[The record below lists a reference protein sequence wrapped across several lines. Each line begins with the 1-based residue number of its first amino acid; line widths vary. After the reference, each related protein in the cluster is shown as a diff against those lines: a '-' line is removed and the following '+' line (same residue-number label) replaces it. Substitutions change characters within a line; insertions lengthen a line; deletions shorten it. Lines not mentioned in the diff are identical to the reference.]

1 MSDNVHNKNE
11 AGNYIWNAIG
21 GMLNAGQSVLVLIIV
36 TRVCGLEAAGLY
48 SIAFA
53 TGNLFMY
60 LGNYG
65 VRNYQVSDVD
75 EKFPFR
81 SYVLHRLLTVGL
93 MLLAAAVYCAY
104 SLLRGAYSPAKTMT
118 VAAMCLLKSIDCLEE
133 VLEGRLHQ
141 KGRLDLAGKMMTV
154 RLIVSIGGMLAALM
168 ATRNLL
174 TATNAAIILAAAAV
188 ILMAAYC
195 RKTLLPLQPEPDASV
210 TNASMAPEAAAK
222 NKSAAISPAAPAA
235 HAPELAA
242 GIGNATSNAAVSPA
256 RRGGFRDA
264 AVLMRVCFPV
274 CAANFLSFYLIN
286 APKYAIDAAMNE
298 TAQAQ
303 YNFIAMPVFVIQLL
317 GMFVYQPVLVRM
329 TLSWNSADKKG
340 FLRDFLRI
348 TAGLLM
354 IAALCLGGAYV
365 LGIPVLSALY
375 ATDLSALKPELLLIL
390 IGGVFLA
397 MNGFYSA
404 VLTLMREQNRIPVM
418 YLAGTVLSLILT
430 PRFVGIRGIMG
441 AVISFVL
448 IMAIVCALLSA
459 QFAAAYRKH
468 PAAAR
473 ASR

>member
-81 SYVLHRLLTVGL
+81 SYILHRLLTVAL
-93 MLLAAAVYCAY
+93 MLLVAAVYCTY
-104 SLLRGAYSPAKTMT
+104 SLLRGGYSSAKTMT
-118 VAAMCLLKSIDCLEE
+118 VAAMCLLKAIDCLEE

-141 KGRLDLAGKMMTV
+141 RGRLDLAGKMMTV
-154 RLIVSIGGMLAALM
+154 RLLISIGGMLAVLV

-188 ILMAAYC
+188 ILMAAAC
-195 RKTLLPLQPEPDASV
+195 RRTLLPLQP
-210 TNASMAPEAAAK
+210 APELVADVGNAGAAPGAAAK
-222 NKSAAISPAAPAA
+222 NRGAATSPAAA
-235 HAPELAA
+235 
-242 GIGNATSNAAVSPA
+242 SAAVSAA
-256 RRGGFRDA
+256 RRGALRDA

-329 TLSWNSADKKG
+329 TLSWNRADKKG

-348 TAGLLM
+348 TAGLLI

-390 IGGVFLA
+390 AGGVFLA

-404 VLTLMREQNRIPVM
+404 VLTLMREQNRIPFM
-418 YLAGTVLSLILT
+418 YLAGAVLSLILT
-430 PRFVGIRGIMG
+430 PHFVEISGIMG

-459 QFAAAYRKH
+459 QFALAYKKH

-473 ASR
+473 TAH

>member
-21 GMLNAGQSVLVLIIV
+21 GMLNAGQSVFVLIIV

-81 SYVLHRLLTVGL
+81 SYVLHRLLTVAL
-93 MLLAAAVYCAY
+93 MLLVAAVYCTY

-118 VAAMCLLKSIDCLEE
+118 VAAMCLLKAIDCLEE

-141 KGRLDLAGKMMTV
+141 RGRLDLAGKMMTV
-154 RLIVSIGGMLAALM
+154 RLLISIGGMLAVLV

-188 ILMAAYC
+188 ILMAAAC
-195 RKTLLPLQPEPDASV
+195 RRTLLPLQP
-210 TNASMAPEAAAK
+210 APELVADVGNAGAAPGAAAK
-222 NKSAAISPAAPAA
+222 NRGAATSPAAA
-235 HAPELAA
+235 
-242 GIGNATSNAAVSPA
+242 SAAVSAA
-256 RRGGFRDA
+256 RRGALRDA

-286 APKYAIDAAMNE
+286 APKYAIDAAMSE

-329 TLSWNSADKKG
+329 TLSWNRADKKG

-348 TAGLLM
+348 TAGLLI

-390 IGGVFLA
+390 AGGVFLA
-397 MNGFYSA
+397 MNSFYSA
-404 VLTLMREQNRIPVM
+404 VLTLMREQNRIPFM
-418 YLAGTVLSLILT
+418 YLAGAVLSLILT
-430 PRFVGIRGIMG
+430 PHFVEISGIMG

-459 QFAAAYRKH
+459 QFALAYKKH

-473 ASR
+473 TAH

>member
-81 SYVLHRLLTVGL
+81 SYVLHRLLTVAL
-93 MLLAAAVYCAY
+93 MLLVAAVYCTY

-118 VAAMCLLKSIDCLEE
+118 VAAMCLLKAIDCLEE

-141 KGRLDLAGKMMTV
+141 RGRLDLAGKMMTV
-154 RLIVSIGGMLAALM
+154 RLLVSIGGMLAVLV
-168 ATRNLL
+168 ATGNLL

-188 ILMAAYC
+188 ILMAAAC
-195 RKTLLPLQPEPDASV
+195 RRTLLPLQP
-210 TNASMAPEAAAK
+210 APGAAAK
-222 NKSAAISPAAPAA
+222 NKSAATSPAAPAA
-235 HAPELAA
+235 HVPELAA
-242 GIGNATSNAAVSPA
+242 GIGNAAGAPAAATSAAVSA
-256 RRGGFRDA
+256 ACRGALRDA

-286 APKYAIDAAMNE
+286 APKYAIDAAMSE

-329 TLSWNSADKKG
+329 TLSWNSADQKG

-348 TAGLLM
+348 TAGLLI

-390 IGGVFLA
+390 AGGVFLA

-404 VLTLMREQNRIPVM
+404 VLTLMREQNRIPFM
-418 YLAGTVLSLILT
+418 YLAGAVLSLILT
-430 PRFVGIRGIMG
+430 PRFVGISGIMG

-459 QFAAAYRKH
+459 QFAVAYKKH

-473 ASR
+473 TAH

>member
-81 SYVLHRLLTVGL
+81 SYILHRLLTVAL
-93 MLLAAAVYCAY
+93 MLLVAAVYCAY

-118 VAAMCLLKSIDCLEE
+118 VAAMCLLKAIDCLEE

-141 KGRLDLAGKMMTV
+141 RGRLDLAGKMMTV
-154 RLIVSIGGMLAALM
+154 RLLISIGGMLAVLV

-188 ILMAAYC
+188 ILMAAAC
-195 RKTLLPLQPEPDASV
+195 RRTLLPLQP
-210 TNASMAPEAAAK
+210 APELVADVGNAGAAPGAAAK
-222 NKSAAISPAAPAA
+222 NSGAATSPAAA
-235 HAPELAA
+235 
-242 GIGNATSNAAVSPA
+242 SAAVSAA
-256 RRGGFRDA
+256 RRGALRDA

-329 TLSWNSADKKG
+329 TLSWNRADKKG

-348 TAGLLM
+348 TAGLLI

-390 IGGVFLA
+390 AGGVFLA

-404 VLTLMREQNRIPVM
+404 VLTLMREQNRIPFM
-418 YLAGTVLSLILT
+418 YLAGAVLSLILT
-430 PRFVGIRGIMG
+430 PHFVEISGIMG

-459 QFAAAYRKH
+459 QFALAYKKH

-473 ASR
+473 TAH

>member
-81 SYVLHRLLTVGL
+81 SYVLHRLLTVAL

-118 VAAMCLLKSIDCLEE
+118 VAAMCLLKAIDCLEE

-141 KGRLDLAGKMMTV
+141 RGRLDLAGKMMTV
-154 RLIVSIGGMLAALM
+154 RLLISIGGMLAVLV
-168 ATRNLL
+168 ATGNLL

-188 ILMAAYC
+188 ILMAAAC
-195 RKTLLPLQPEPDASV
+195 RKTLLPLQP
-210 TNASMAPEAAAK
+210 APGAAAK
-222 NKSAAISPAAPAA
+222 NRGAATSPAAA
-235 HAPELAA
+235 
-242 GIGNATSNAAVSPA
+242 SAAVSAA
-256 RRGGFRDA
+256 RRGALLDA

-286 APKYAIDAAMNE
+286 APKYAIDAAMSE

-329 TLSWNSADKKG
+329 TLSWNRADKKG
-340 FLRDFLRI
+340 FLLDFLRI
-348 TAGLLM
+348 TAGLLI

-390 IGGVFLA
+390 AGGVFLA

-404 VLTLMREQNRIPVM
+404 VLTLMREQNRIPFM
-418 YLAGTVLSLILT
+418 YLAGAVLSLILT
-430 PRFVGIRGIMG
+430 PRFVGISGIMG

-459 QFAAAYRKH
+459 QFALAYKKH

-473 ASR
+473 TAH

>member
-81 SYVLHRLLTVGL
+81 SYVLHRLLTVAL
-93 MLLAAAVYCAY
+93 MLLVAAVYCTY

-118 VAAMCLLKSIDCLEE
+118 VAAMCLLKAIDCLEE

-141 KGRLDLAGKMMTV
+141 RGRLDLAGKMMTV
-154 RLIVSIGGMLAALM
+154 RLLISIGGMLAVLV
-168 ATRNLL
+168 ATGNLL

-188 ILMAAYC
+188 ILMAAAC
-195 RKTLLPLQPEPDASV
+195 RRTLLPLQP
-210 TNASMAPEAAAK
+210 APELVADVGNAGAAPGAAAK
-222 NKSAAISPAAPAA
+222 NRGAATSPAAA
-235 HAPELAA
+235 
-242 GIGNATSNAAVSPA
+242 SAAVSAA
-256 RRGGFRDA
+256 RRGALRDA

-329 TLSWNSADKKG
+329 TLSWNRADKKG

-348 TAGLLM
+348 TAGLLI

-375 ATDLSALKPELLLIL
+375 VTDLSALKPELLLIL
-390 IGGVFLA
+390 AGGVFLA

-404 VLTLMREQNRIPVM
+404 VLTLMREQNRIPFM
-418 YLAGTVLSLILT
+418 YLAGAVLSLILT
-430 PRFVGIRGIMG
+430 PRFVGISGIMG

-459 QFAAAYRKH
+459 QFAVAYKKH

-473 ASR
+473 TAH

>member
-81 SYVLHRLLTVGL
+81 SYILHRLLTVAL
-93 MLLAAAVYCAY
+93 MLLAAAVYCTY

-118 VAAMCLLKSIDCLEE
+118 VAAMCLLKAIDCLEE

-141 KGRLDLAGKMMTV
+141 RGRLDLAGKMMTV
-154 RLIVSIGGMLAALM
+154 RLLISIGGMLAVLV
-168 ATRNLL
+168 ATGNLL

-188 ILMAAYC
+188 ILMAAAC
-195 RKTLLPLQPEPDASV
+195 RRTLLPLQP
-210 TNASMAPEAAAK
+210 APELVADVGNAGAAPGAAAK
-222 NKSAAISPAAPAA
+222 NRGAATSPAAA
-235 HAPELAA
+235 
-242 GIGNATSNAAVSPA
+242 SAAVSAA
-256 RRGGFRDA
+256 RRGALRDA

-329 TLSWNSADKKG
+329 TLSWNRADKKG

-348 TAGLLM
+348 TAGLLI

-390 IGGVFLA
+390 AGGVFLA

-404 VLTLMREQNRIPVM
+404 VLTLMREQNRIPFM
-418 YLAGTVLSLILT
+418 YLAGAVLSLILT
-430 PRFVGIRGIMG
+430 PRFVGISGIMG

-459 QFAAAYRKH
+459 QFAVAYKKH

-473 ASR
+473 TAH

>member
-81 SYVLHRLLTVGL
+81 SYILHRLLTVAL
-93 MLLAAAVYCAY
+93 MLLASAVYCAY
-104 SLLRGAYSPAKTMT
+104 SLLRGGYSPAKTMT
-118 VAAMCLLKSIDCLEE
+118 VAAMCLLKAIDCLEE

-141 KGRLDLAGKMMTV
+141 RGRLDLAGKMMTV
-154 RLIVSIGGMLAALM
+154 RLLISIGGMLAVLV
-168 ATRNLL
+168 ATGNLL

-188 ILMAAYC
+188 ILMAAAC
-195 RKTLLPLQPEPDASV
+195 RRTLLPLQPVPG
-210 TNASMAPEAAAK
+210 AAAK
-222 NKSAAISPAAPAA
+222 NRGAATSPAA
-235 HAPELAA
+235 
-242 GIGNATSNAAVSPA
+242 ATSAAVSAA
-256 RRGGFRDA
+256 RRGALRDA

-329 TLSWNSADKKG
+329 TLSWNSADQKG

-348 TAGLLM
+348 TAGLLI

-390 IGGVFLA
+390 AGGVFLA

-404 VLTLMREQNRIPVM
+404 VLTLMREQNRIPFM
-418 YLAGTVLSLILT
+418 YLAGAVLSLILT
-430 PRFVGIRGIMG
+430 PHFVGISGIMG

-459 QFAAAYRKH
+459 QFAVAYKKH

-473 ASR
+473 TAH

>member
-81 SYVLHRLLTVGL
+81 SYILHRLLTVAL
-93 MLLAAAVYCAY
+93 MLLAAAVYCTY

-118 VAAMCLLKSIDCLEE
+118 VAAMCLLKAIDCLEE

-141 KGRLDLAGKMMTV
+141 RGRLDLAGKMMTV
-154 RLIVSIGGMLAALM
+154 RLLISIGGMLAVLV

-188 ILMAAYC
+188 ILMAAAC
-195 RKTLLPLQPEPDASV
+195 RRTLLPLQP
-210 TNASMAPEAAAK
+210 APELVADVGNAGAAPGAAAK
-222 NKSAAISPAAPAA
+222 NRGAATSPAAA
-235 HAPELAA
+235 
-242 GIGNATSNAAVSPA
+242 SAAVSAA
-256 RRGGFRDA
+256 RRGALRDA

-286 APKYAIDAAMNE
+286 APKYAIDAAMSE

-329 TLSWNSADKKG
+329 TLSWNSADQKG

-348 TAGLLM
+348 TAGLLI

-390 IGGVFLA
+390 TGGVFLA

-404 VLTLMREQNRIPVM
+404 VLTLMREQNRIPFM
-418 YLAGTVLSLILT
+418 YLAGAVLSLILT
-430 PRFVGIRGIMG
+430 PHFVEISGIMG

-459 QFAAAYRKH
+459 QFAVAYKKH

-473 ASR
+473 TAH

>member
-1 MSDNVHNKNE
+1 MNNNVHNKNE

-21 GMLNAGQSVLVLIIV
+21 GMLNAGQSVFVLIIV

-65 VRNYQVSDVD
+65 VRNYQVSDVE

-81 SYVLHRLLTVGL
+81 SYVLHRLLTVAL
-93 MLLAAAVYCAY
+93 MLLVAAVYCTY

-118 VAAMCLLKSIDCLEE
+118 VAAMCLLKAIDCLEE

-141 KGRLDLAGKMMTV
+141 RGRLDLAGKMMTV
-154 RLIVSIGGMLAALM
+154 RLLISIGGMLAVLV

-188 ILMAAYC
+188 ILMAAAC
-195 RKTLLPLQPEPDASV
+195 RRTLLPLQP
-210 TNASMAPEAAAK
+210 APELVADVGNAGAAPGAAAK
-222 NKSAAISPAAPAA
+222 NRGAATSPAAA
-235 HAPELAA
+235 
-242 GIGNATSNAAVSPA
+242 SAAVSAA
-256 RRGGFRDA
+256 RRGALRDA

-329 TLSWNSADKKG
+329 TLSWNRADKKG

-348 TAGLLM
+348 TAGLLI

-390 IGGVFLA
+390 AGGVFLA

-404 VLTLMREQNRIPVM
+404 VLTLMREQNRIPFM
-418 YLAGTVLSLILT
+418 YLAGAVLSLILT
-430 PRFVGIRGIMG
+430 PRFVGISGIMG

-459 QFAAAYRKH
+459 QFAVAYKKH

-473 ASR
+473 TAH

>member
-81 SYVLHRLLTVGL
+81 SYVLHRLLTVAL
-93 MLLAAAVYCAY
+93 MLLVAAVYCTY

-118 VAAMCLLKSIDCLEE
+118 VAAMCLLKAIDCLEE

-141 KGRLDLAGKMMTV
+141 RGRLDLAGKMMTV
-154 RLIVSIGGMLAALM
+154 RLLVSIGGMLAVLV
-168 ATRNLL
+168 ATGNLL

-188 ILMAAYC
+188 ILMAAAC
-195 RKTLLPLQPEPDASV
+195 RRTLLPLQP
-210 TNASMAPEAAAK
+210 APGAAAK
-222 NKSAAISPAAPAA
+222 NKSAATSPAAPAA
-235 HAPELAA
+235 HVPELAA
-242 GIGNATSNAAVSPA
+242 GIGNAAGAPAAATSAAVSA
-256 RRGGFRDA
+256 ACRGALRDA

-286 APKYAIDAAMNE
+286 APKYAIDAAMSE

-329 TLSWNSADKKG
+329 TLSWNRADKKG

-348 TAGLLM
+348 TAGLLI

-390 IGGVFLA
+390 AGGVFLA

-404 VLTLMREQNRIPVM
+404 VLTLMREQNRIPFM
-418 YLAGTVLSLILT
+418 YLAGAVLSLILT
-430 PRFVGIRGIMG
+430 PHFVEISGIMG

-459 QFAAAYRKH
+459 QFALAYKKH

-473 ASR
+473 TAH

>member
-21 GMLNAGQSVLVLIIV
+21 GMLNAGQSVFVLIIV

-81 SYVLHRLLTVGL
+81 SYILHRLLTVAL
-93 MLLAAAVYCAY
+93 MLLVAAVYCAY
-104 SLLRGAYSPAKTMT
+104 SLLRGGYSSAKTMT
-118 VAAMCLLKSIDCLEE
+118 VAAMCLLKAIDCLEE

-141 KGRLDLAGKMMTV
+141 RGRLDLAGKMMTV
-154 RLIVSIGGMLAALM
+154 RLLVSIGGMLAVLV
-168 ATRNLL
+168 ATGNLL

-188 ILMAAYC
+188 ILMAAAC
-195 RKTLLPLQPEPDASV
+195 RRTLLPLQP
-210 TNASMAPEAAAK
+210 APGAAAK
-222 NKSAAISPAAPAA
+222 NKSAATSPAAPAA
-235 HAPELAA
+235 HVPELAA
-242 GIGNATSNAAVSPA
+242 GIGNAAGAPAAASAAVSAA
-256 RRGGFRDA
+256 RRGALRDA

-286 APKYAIDAAMNE
+286 APKYAIDAAMSE

-329 TLSWNSADKKG
+329 TLSWNRADKKG

-348 TAGLLM
+348 TAGLLI

-390 IGGVFLA
+390 TGGVFLA

-418 YLAGTVLSLILT
+418 YLAGAVLSLILT
-430 PRFVGIRGIMG
+430 PRFVGISGIMG

-459 QFAAAYRKH
+459 QFAVAYKKH

-473 ASR
+473 TAH

>member
-81 SYVLHRLLTVGL
+81 SYILHRLLTVAL
-93 MLLAAAVYCAY
+93 MLLASAVYCAY
-104 SLLRGAYSPAKTMT
+104 SLLRGGYSPAKTMT
-118 VAAMCLLKSIDCLEE
+118 VAAMCLLKAIDCLEE

-141 KGRLDLAGKMMTV
+141 RGRLDLAGKMMTV
-154 RLIVSIGGMLAALM
+154 RLLISIGGMLAVLV
-168 ATRNLL
+168 ATGNLL
-174 TATNAAIILAAAAV
+174 TATNTAIILAAAAV
-188 ILMAAYC
+188 ILMAAAC
-195 RKTLLPLQPEPDASV
+195 RRTLLPLQP
-210 TNASMAPEAAAK
+210 APELVADVGNAGAAPGAAAK
-222 NKSAAISPAAPAA
+222 NRGAATSPAAA
-235 HAPELAA
+235 
-242 GIGNATSNAAVSPA
+242 SAAVSAA
-256 RRGGFRDA
+256 RRGALRDA

-329 TLSWNSADKKG
+329 TLSWNRADKKG

-348 TAGLLM
+348 TAGLLI

-390 IGGVFLA
+390 AGGVFLA

-404 VLTLMREQNRIPVM
+404 VLTLMREQNRIPFM
-418 YLAGTVLSLILT
+418 YLAGAVLSLILT
-430 PRFVGIRGIMG
+430 PRFVEISGIMG

-459 QFAAAYRKH
+459 QFALAYKKH

-473 ASR
+473 TAH

>member
-81 SYVLHRLLTVGL
+81 SYILHRLLTVAL
-93 MLLAAAVYCAY
+93 MLLAAAVYCTY

-118 VAAMCLLKSIDCLEE
+118 VAAMCLLKAIDCLEE

-141 KGRLDLAGKMMTV
+141 RGRLDLAGKMMTV
-154 RLIVSIGGMLAALM
+154 RLLISIGGMLAVLV

-188 ILMAAYC
+188 ILMAAAC
-195 RKTLLPLQPEPDASV
+195 RRTLLPLQP
-210 TNASMAPEAAAK
+210 APELVADVGNAGAAPGAAAK
-222 NKSAAISPAAPAA
+222 NRGAATSPAAA
-235 HAPELAA
+235 
-242 GIGNATSNAAVSPA
+242 SAAVSAA
-256 RRGGFRDA
+256 RRGALRDA

-286 APKYAIDAAMNE
+286 APKYAIDAAMSE

-329 TLSWNSADKKG
+329 TLSWNRADKKG

-348 TAGLLM
+348 TAGLLI

-390 IGGVFLA
+390 AGGVFLA

-404 VLTLMREQNRIPVM
+404 VLTLMREQNRIPFM
-418 YLAGTVLSLILT
+418 YLAGAVLSLILT
-430 PRFVGIRGIMG
+430 PHFVGISGIMG

-459 QFAAAYRKH
+459 QFAVAYKKH

-473 ASR
+473 TAH

>member
-21 GMLNAGQSVLVLIIV
+21 GMLNAGQSVFVLIIV

-81 SYVLHRLLTVGL
+81 SYILHRLLTVAL
-93 MLLAAAVYCAY
+93 MLLVAAVYCAY
-104 SLLRGAYSPAKTMT
+104 SLLRGGYSSAKTMT
-118 VAAMCLLKSIDCLEE
+118 VAAMCLLKAIDCLEE

-141 KGRLDLAGKMMTV
+141 RGRLDLAGKMMTV
-154 RLIVSIGGMLAALM
+154 RLLISIGGMLAVLV

-188 ILMAAYC
+188 ILMAAAC
-195 RKTLLPLQPEPDASV
+195 RRTLLPLQP
-210 TNASMAPEAAAK
+210 APELVADVGNAGAAPGAAAK
-222 NKSAAISPAAPAA
+222 NRGAATSPAAA
-235 HAPELAA
+235 
-242 GIGNATSNAAVSPA
+242 SAAVSAA
-256 RRGGFRDA
+256 RRGALRDA

-329 TLSWNSADKKG
+329 TLSWNRADKKG

-348 TAGLLM
+348 TAGLLI

-390 IGGVFLA
+390 TGGVFLA

-418 YLAGTVLSLILT
+418 YLAGAVLSLILT
-430 PRFVGIRGIMG
+430 PRFVGISGIMG

-459 QFAAAYRKH
+459 QFAVAYKKH

-473 ASR
+473 TAH

>member
-81 SYVLHRLLTVGL
+81 SYILHRLLTVAL
-93 MLLAAAVYCAY
+93 MLLAAAVYCTY

-118 VAAMCLLKSIDCLEE
+118 VAAMCLLKAIDCLEE

-141 KGRLDLAGKMMTV
+141 RGRLDLAGKMMTV
-154 RLIVSIGGMLAALM
+154 RLLISIGGMLAVLV

-188 ILMAAYC
+188 ILMAAAC
-195 RKTLLPLQPEPDASV
+195 RRTLLPLQP
-210 TNASMAPEAAAK
+210 APELVADVGNAGAAPGAAAK
-222 NKSAAISPAAPAA
+222 NRGAATSPAAA
-235 HAPELAA
+235 
-242 GIGNATSNAAVSPA
+242 SAAVSAA
-256 RRGGFRDA
+256 RRGALRDA

-286 APKYAIDAAMNE
+286 APKYAIDAAMSE

-329 TLSWNSADKKG
+329 TLSWNSADQKG

-348 TAGLLM
+348 TAGLLI

-390 IGGVFLA
+390 TGGVFLA
-397 MNGFYSA
+397 INGFYSA

-418 YLAGTVLSLILT
+418 YLAGAVLSLILT
-430 PRFVGIRGIMG
+430 PRFVGISGIMG

-459 QFAAAYRKH
+459 QFAVAYKKH

-473 ASR
+473 TAH

>member
-81 SYVLHRLLTVGL
+81 SYVLHRLLTVAL
-93 MLLAAAVYCAY
+93 MLLAAAVYCTY

-118 VAAMCLLKSIDCLEE
+118 VAAMCLLKAIDCLEE

-141 KGRLDLAGKMMTV
+141 RGRLDLAGKMMTV
-154 RLIVSIGGMLAALM
+154 RLLISIGGMLAVLV

-188 ILMAAYC
+188 ILMAAAC
-195 RKTLLPLQPEPDASV
+195 RRTLLPLQP
-210 TNASMAPEAAAK
+210 APELVADVGNAGAAPGAAAK
-222 NKSAAISPAAPAA
+222 NRGAATSPAAA
-235 HAPELAA
+235 
-242 GIGNATSNAAVSPA
+242 SAAVSAA
-256 RRGGFRDA
+256 RRGALRDA

-329 TLSWNSADKKG
+329 TLSWNRADKKG

-348 TAGLLM
+348 TAGLLI

-390 IGGVFLA
+390 TGGVFLA

-418 YLAGTVLSLILT
+418 YLAGAVLSLILT
-430 PRFVGIRGIMG
+430 PRFVGISGIMG

-459 QFAAAYRKH
+459 QFALAYKKH

-473 ASR
+473 TAH

>member
-81 SYVLHRLLTVGL
+81 SYILHRLLTVAL
-93 MLLAAAVYCAY
+93 MLLAAAVYCTY

-118 VAAMCLLKSIDCLEE
+118 VAAMCLLKAIDCLEE

-141 KGRLDLAGKMMTV
+141 RGRLDLAGKMMTV
-154 RLIVSIGGMLAALM
+154 RLLISIGGMLAVLV
-168 ATRNLL
+168 ATGNLL

-188 ILMAAYC
+188 ILMAAAC
-195 RKTLLPLQPEPDASV
+195 RRTLLPLQP
-210 TNASMAPEAAAK
+210 APELVADVGNAGAAPGAAAK
-222 NKSAAISPAAPAA
+222 NRGAATSPAAA
-235 HAPELAA
+235 
-242 GIGNATSNAAVSPA
+242 SAAVSAA
-256 RRGGFRDA
+256 RRGALRDA

-286 APKYAIDAAMNE
+286 APKYAIDAAMSE

-329 TLSWNSADKKG
+329 TLSWNSADQKG

-348 TAGLLM
+348 TAGLLI

-390 IGGVFLA
+390 TGGVFLA

-418 YLAGTVLSLILT
+418 YLAGAVLSLILT
-430 PRFVGIRGIMG
+430 PHFVEISGIMG

-459 QFAAAYRKH
+459 QFAVAYKKH

-473 ASR
+473 TAH

>member
-81 SYVLHRLLTVGL
+81 SYVLHRLLTVAL
-93 MLLAAAVYCAY
+93 MLLAAAVYCTY

-118 VAAMCLLKSIDCLEE
+118 VAAMCLLKAIDCLEE

-141 KGRLDLAGKMMTV
+141 RGRLDLAGKMMTV
-154 RLIVSIGGMLAALM
+154 RLLISIGGMLAVLV
-168 ATRNLL
+168 ATGNLL

-188 ILMAAYC
+188 ILMAAAC
-195 RKTLLPLQPEPDASV
+195 RRTLLPLQP
-210 TNASMAPEAAAK
+210 APELVADVGNAGAAPGAAAK
-222 NKSAAISPAAPAA
+222 NRGAATSPAA
-235 HAPELAA
+235 
-242 GIGNATSNAAVSPA
+242 TSAAVSAA
-256 RRGGFRDA
+256 RRGALRDA

-286 APKYAIDAAMNE
+286 APKYAIDAAMSE

-329 TLSWNSADKKG
+329 TLSWNRADKKG

-348 TAGLLM
+348 TAGLLI

-390 IGGVFLA
+390 AGGVFLA

-418 YLAGTVLSLILT
+418 YLAGAVLSLILT
-430 PRFVGIRGIMG
+430 PRFVGISGIMG

-459 QFAAAYRKH
+459 QFAVAYKKH

-473 ASR
+473 TAH

>member
-21 GMLNAGQSVLVLIIV
+21 GMLNAGQSVFVLIIV

-81 SYVLHRLLTVGL
+81 SYILHRLLTVAL
-93 MLLAAAVYCAY
+93 MLLASAVYCTY

-118 VAAMCLLKSIDCLEE
+118 VAAMCLLKAIDCLEE

-141 KGRLDLAGKMMTV
+141 RGRLDLAGKMMTV
-154 RLIVSIGGMLAALM
+154 RLLISIGGMLAVLV
-168 ATRNLL
+168 ATGNLL
-174 TATNAAIILAAAAV
+174 TATNTAIILAAAAV
-188 ILMAAYC
+188 ILMAAAC
-195 RKTLLPLQPEPDASV
+195 RKTLLPLQPALGV
-210 TNASMAPEAAAK
+210 AAK
-222 NKSAAISPAAPAA
+222 NRGAATSPAAA
-235 HAPELAA
+235 
-242 GIGNATSNAAVSPA
+242 SAAVSAA
-256 RRGGFRDA
+256 RRGALRDA

-329 TLSWNSADKKG
+329 TLSWNSADQKG

-348 TAGLLM
+348 TAGLLI

-390 IGGVFLA
+390 AGGVFLA
-397 MNGFYSA
+397 MNSFYSA
-404 VLTLMREQNRIPVM
+404 VLTLMREQNRIPFM
-418 YLAGTVLSLILT
+418 YLAGAVLSLILT
-430 PRFVGIRGIMG
+430 PHFVEISGIMG

-459 QFAAAYRKH
+459 QFAVAYKKH

-473 ASR
+473 TAH

>member
-81 SYVLHRLLTVGL
+81 SYILHRLLTVAL
-93 MLLAAAVYCAY
+93 MLLVAAVYCTY

-118 VAAMCLLKSIDCLEE
+118 VAAMCLLKAIDCLEE

-141 KGRLDLAGKMMTV
+141 RGRLDLAGKMMTV
-154 RLIVSIGGMLAALM
+154 RLLISIGGMLAVLV
-168 ATRNLL
+168 ATGNLL

-188 ILMAAYC
+188 ILMAAAC
-195 RKTLLPLQPEPDASV
+195 RRTLLPLQPAQP
-210 TNASMAPEAAAK
+210 APGAAAK
-222 NKSAAISPAAPAA
+222 NRGAATSPAAA
-235 HAPELAA
+235 
-242 GIGNATSNAAVSPA
+242 SAAVSAA
-256 RRGGFRDA
+256 RRGALRDA

-329 TLSWNSADKKG
+329 TLSWNRADKKG

-348 TAGLLM
+348 TAGLLI

-390 IGGVFLA
+390 AGGVFLA

-404 VLTLMREQNRIPVM
+404 VLTLMREQNRIPFM
-418 YLAGTVLSLILT
+418 YLAGAVLSLILT
-430 PRFVGIRGIMG
+430 PRFVEISGIMG

-459 QFAAAYRKH
+459 QFAVAYKKH

-473 ASR
+473 TAH

>member
-81 SYVLHRLLTVGL
+81 SYILHRLLTVAL
-93 MLLAAAVYCAY
+93 MLLAAAVYCTY

-118 VAAMCLLKSIDCLEE
+118 VAAMCLLKAIDCLEE

-141 KGRLDLAGKMMTV
+141 RGRLDLAGKMMTV
-154 RLIVSIGGMLAALM
+154 RLLISIGGMLAVLV
-168 ATRNLL
+168 ATGNLL

-188 ILMAAYC
+188 ILMAAAC
-195 RKTLLPLQPEPDASV
+195 RRTLLPLQP
-210 TNASMAPEAAAK
+210 APGAAAK
-222 NKSAAISPAAPAA
+222 NRGAATSPAAA
-235 HAPELAA
+235 
-242 GIGNATSNAAVSPA
+242 SAAVSAA
-256 RRGGFRDA
+256 RRGALRDA

-329 TLSWNSADKKG
+329 TLSWNSADQKG

-348 TAGLLM
+348 TAGLLI

-390 IGGVFLA
+390 AGGVFLA

-418 YLAGTVLSLILT
+418 YLAGAVLSLILT
-430 PRFVGIRGIMG
+430 PRFVGISGIMG

-459 QFAAAYRKH
+459 QFAVAYKKH

-473 ASR
+473 TAH

>member
-21 GMLNAGQSVLVLIIV
+21 GMLNAGQSVFVLIIV

-81 SYVLHRLLTVGL
+81 SYILHRLLTVAL
-93 MLLAAAVYCAY
+93 MLVVAAVYCAY

-118 VAAMCLLKSIDCLEE
+118 VAAMCLLKAIDCLEE

-141 KGRLDLAGKMMTV
+141 RGRLDLAGKMMTV
-154 RLIVSIGGMLAALM
+154 RLLISIGGMLAVLV
-168 ATRNLL
+168 ATGNLL

-188 ILMAAYC
+188 ILMAAAC
-195 RKTLLPLQPEPDASV
+195 RRTLLPLQP
-210 TNASMAPEAAAK
+210 APELVADVGNAGAAPGAAAK
-222 NKSAAISPAAPAA
+222 NSGAATSPAAA
-235 HAPELAA
+235 
-242 GIGNATSNAAVSPA
+242 SAAVSAA
-256 RRGGFRDA
+256 RRGALRDA

-329 TLSWNSADKKG
+329 TLSWNRADKKG

-348 TAGLLM
+348 TAGLLI

-390 IGGVFLA
+390 AGGVFLA

-404 VLTLMREQNRIPVM
+404 VLTLMREQNRIPFM
-418 YLAGTVLSLILT
+418 YLAGAVLSLILT
-430 PRFVGIRGIMG
+430 PRFVEISGIMG

-459 QFAAAYRKH
+459 QFALAYKKH
-468 PAAAR
+468 HAAAR
-473 ASR
+473 TAH

>member
-81 SYVLHRLLTVGL
+81 SYILHRLLTVAL
-93 MLLAAAVYCAY
+93 MLLAAAVYCTY

-118 VAAMCLLKSIDCLEE
+118 VAAMCLLKAIDCLEE

-141 KGRLDLAGKMMTV
+141 RGRLDLAGKMMTV
-154 RLIVSIGGMLAALM
+154 RLLISIGGMLAVLV
-168 ATRNLL
+168 ATGNLL

-188 ILMAAYC
+188 ILMAAAC
-195 RKTLLPLQPEPDASV
+195 RRTLLPLQP
-210 TNASMAPEAAAK
+210 APGAAAK
-222 NKSAAISPAAPAA
+222 NRGAATSPAAA
-235 HAPELAA
+235 
-242 GIGNATSNAAVSPA
+242 SAAVSAA
-256 RRGGFRDA
+256 RRGALRDA

-286 APKYAIDAAMNE
+286 APKYAIDAAMSE

-329 TLSWNSADKKG
+329 TLSWNSADQKG

-348 TAGLLM
+348 TAGLLI

-390 IGGVFLA
+390 AGGVFLA

-418 YLAGTVLSLILT
+418 YLAGAVLSLILT
-430 PRFVGIRGIMG
+430 PRFVGISGIMG

-459 QFAAAYRKH
+459 QFALAYKKH

-473 ASR
+473 TAH

>member
-1 MSDNVHNKNE
+1 MNNNVHNKNE

-21 GMLNAGQSVLVLIIV
+21 GMLNAGQSVFVLIIV

-65 VRNYQVSDVD
+65 VRNYQVSDVE

-81 SYVLHRLLTVGL
+81 SYVLHRLLTVAL
-93 MLLAAAVYCAY
+93 MLLVAAVYCTY

-118 VAAMCLLKSIDCLEE
+118 VAAMCLLKAIDCLEE

-141 KGRLDLAGKMMTV
+141 RGRLDLAGKMMTV
-154 RLIVSIGGMLAALM
+154 RLLISIGGMLAVLV

-188 ILMAAYC
+188 ILMAAAC
-195 RKTLLPLQPEPDASV
+195 RRTLLPLQP
-210 TNASMAPEAAAK
+210 APELVADVGNAGAAPGAAAK
-222 NKSAAISPAAPAA
+222 NRGAATSPAAA
-235 HAPELAA
+235 
-242 GIGNATSNAAVSPA
+242 SAAVSAA
-256 RRGGFRDA
+256 RRGALRDA

-329 TLSWNSADKKG
+329 TLSWNSADQKG

-348 TAGLLM
+348 TAGLLI

-390 IGGVFLA
+390 AGGVFLA

-418 YLAGTVLSLILT
+418 YLAGAVLSLILT
-430 PRFVGIRGIMG
+430 PRFVEISGIMG

-459 QFAAAYRKH
+459 QFAVAYKKH

-473 ASR
+473 TAH

>member
-81 SYVLHRLLTVGL
+81 SYILHRLLTVAL
-93 MLLAAAVYCAY
+93 MLLVAAVYCTY

-118 VAAMCLLKSIDCLEE
+118 VAAMCLLKAIDCLEE

-141 KGRLDLAGKMMTV
+141 RGRLDLAGKMMTV
-154 RLIVSIGGMLAALM
+154 RLLISIGGMLAVLV
-168 ATRNLL
+168 ATGNLL

-188 ILMAAYC
+188 ILMAAAC
-195 RKTLLPLQPEPDASV
+195 RRTLLPLQP
-210 TNASMAPEAAAK
+210 APELVADVGNAGAAPGAAAK
-222 NKSAAISPAAPAA
+222 NRGAATSPAAAS
-235 HAPELAA
+235 
-242 GIGNATSNAAVSPA
+242 TAVSAA
-256 RRGGFRDA
+256 RRGALRDA

-329 TLSWNSADKKG
+329 TLSWNSADQKG

-348 TAGLLM
+348 TAGLLI

-390 IGGVFLA
+390 AGGVFLA
-397 MNGFYSA
+397 MNSFYSA
-404 VLTLMREQNRIPVM
+404 VLTLMREQNRIPFM
-418 YLAGTVLSLILT
+418 YLAGAVLSLILT
-430 PRFVGIRGIMG
+430 PHFVEISGIMG

-459 QFAAAYRKH
+459 QFAVAYKKH

-473 ASR
+473 TAH

>member
-81 SYVLHRLLTVGL
+81 SYILHRLLTVAL
-93 MLLAAAVYCAY
+93 MLLVAAVYCTY

-118 VAAMCLLKSIDCLEE
+118 VAAMCLLKAIDCLEE

-141 KGRLDLAGKMMTV
+141 RGRLDLAGKMMTV
-154 RLIVSIGGMLAALM
+154 RLLISIGGMLAVLV
-168 ATRNLL
+168 ATGNLL

-188 ILMAAYC
+188 ILMAAAC
-195 RKTLLPLQPEPDASV
+195 RKTLLPLQP
-210 TNASMAPEAAAK
+210 APELVADVGNAGAAPGAAAK
-222 NKSAAISPAAPAA
+222 NRGAATSPAAA
-235 HAPELAA
+235 
-242 GIGNATSNAAVSPA
+242 SAAVSAA
-256 RRGGFRDA
+256 RRGALRDA

-329 TLSWNSADKKG
+329 TLSWNRADKKG

-348 TAGLLM
+348 TAGLLI

-390 IGGVFLA
+390 AGGVFLA

-404 VLTLMREQNRIPVM
+404 VLTLMREQNRIPFM
-418 YLAGTVLSLILT
+418 YLAGAVLSLILT
-430 PRFVGIRGIMG
+430 PHFVEISGIMG

-459 QFAAAYRKH
+459 QFALAYKKH

-473 ASR
+473 TAH

>member
-81 SYVLHRLLTVGL
+81 SYVLHRLLTVAL
-93 MLLAAAVYCAY
+93 MLLAAAVYCTY

-118 VAAMCLLKSIDCLEE
+118 VAAMCLLKAIDCLEE

-141 KGRLDLAGKMMTV
+141 RGRLDLAGKMMTV
-154 RLIVSIGGMLAALM
+154 RLLISIGGMLAVLV
-168 ATRNLL
+168 ATGNLL

-188 ILMAAYC
+188 ILMAAAC
-195 RKTLLPLQPEPDASV
+195 RRTLLPLQP
-210 TNASMAPEAAAK
+210 APELVADVGNAGAAPGAAAK
-222 NKSAAISPAAPAA
+222 NRGAATSPAAA
-235 HAPELAA
+235 
-242 GIGNATSNAAVSPA
+242 SAAVSAA
-256 RRGGFRDA
+256 RRGALRDA

-329 TLSWNSADKKG
+329 TLSWNRADKKG

-348 TAGLLM
+348 TAGLLI

-390 IGGVFLA
+390 AGGVFLA

-404 VLTLMREQNRIPVM
+404 VLTLMREQNRIPFM
-418 YLAGTVLSLILT
+418 YLAGAVLSLILT
-430 PRFVGIRGIMG
+430 PHFVEISGIMG

-459 QFAAAYRKH
+459 QFAVAYKKH

-473 ASR
+473 TAH

>member
-81 SYVLHRLLTVGL
+81 SYILHRLLTVAL
-93 MLLAAAVYCAY
+93 MLLVAAVYCAY
-104 SLLRGAYSPAKTMT
+104 SLLRGGYSSAKTMT
-118 VAAMCLLKSIDCLEE
+118 VAAMCLLKAIDCLEE

-141 KGRLDLAGKMMTV
+141 RGRLDLAGKMMTV
-154 RLIVSIGGMLAALM
+154 RLLISIGGMLAVLV

-188 ILMAAYC
+188 ILMAAAC
-195 RKTLLPLQPEPDASV
+195 RITLLPLQP
-210 TNASMAPEAAAK
+210 APELVADVGNAGAAPGAAAK
-222 NKSAAISPAAPAA
+222 NRGAATSPAAA
-235 HAPELAA
+235 
-242 GIGNATSNAAVSPA
+242 SAAVSAA
-256 RRGGFRDA
+256 RRGALRDA

-329 TLSWNSADKKG
+329 TLSWNRADKKG

-348 TAGLLM
+348 TAGLLI

-390 IGGVFLA
+390 AGGVFLA

-404 VLTLMREQNRIPVM
+404 VLTLMREQNRIPFM
-418 YLAGTVLSLILT
+418 YLAGAVLSLILT
-430 PRFVGIRGIMG
+430 PHFVEISGIMG

-459 QFAAAYRKH
+459 QFALAYKKH

-473 ASR
+473 TAH

>member
-81 SYVLHRLLTVGL
+81 SYILHRLLTVAL
-93 MLLAAAVYCAY
+93 MLLAAAVYCTY

-118 VAAMCLLKSIDCLEE
+118 VAAMCLLKAIDCLEE

-141 KGRLDLAGKMMTV
+141 RGRLDLAGKMMTV
-154 RLIVSIGGMLAALM
+154 RLLISIGGMLAVLV
-168 ATRNLL
+168 ATGNLL

-188 ILMAAYC
+188 ILMAAAC
-195 RKTLLPLQPEPDASV
+195 RRTLLPLQP
-210 TNASMAPEAAAK
+210 APELVADVGNAGAAPGAAAK
-222 NKSAAISPAAPAA
+222 NRGAATSPAAA
-235 HAPELAA
+235 
-242 GIGNATSNAAVSPA
+242 SAAVSA
-256 RRGGFRDA
+256 ERRGALRDA

-329 TLSWNSADKKG
+329 TLSWNRADKKG

-348 TAGLLM
+348 TAGLLI

-390 IGGVFLA
+390 AGGVFLA

-404 VLTLMREQNRIPVM
+404 VLTLMREQNRIPFM
-418 YLAGTVLSLILT
+418 YLAGAVLSLILT
-430 PRFVGIRGIMG
+430 PRFVGISGIMG

-459 QFAAAYRKH
+459 QFALAYKKH

-473 ASR
+473 TAH

>member
-1 MSDNVHNKNE
+1 MNNNVHNKNE

-21 GMLNAGQSVLVLIIV
+21 GMLNAGQSVFVLIIV

-81 SYVLHRLLTVGL
+81 SYILHRLLTVAL

-118 VAAMCLLKSIDCLEE
+118 VAAMCLLKAIDCLEE

-141 KGRLDLAGKMMTV
+141 RGRLDLAGKMMTV
-154 RLIVSIGGMLAALM
+154 RLLISIGGMLAVLV
-168 ATRNLL
+168 ATGNLL

-188 ILMAAYC
+188 ILMAAAC
-195 RKTLLPLQPEPDASV
+195 RKTLLPLQP
-210 TNASMAPEAAAK
+210 APELVADVGNAGAAPGAAAK
-222 NKSAAISPAAPAA
+222 NRGAATSPAAA
-235 HAPELAA
+235 
-242 GIGNATSNAAVSPA
+242 SAAVSAA
-256 RRGGFRDA
+256 RRGALRDA

-286 APKYAIDAAMNE
+286 APKYAIDAAMSE

-329 TLSWNSADKKG
+329 TLSWNRADKKG

-348 TAGLLM
+348 TAGLLI

-390 IGGVFLA
+390 TGGVFLA

-418 YLAGTVLSLILT
+418 YLAGAVLSLILT
-430 PRFVGIRGIMG
+430 PRFVEISGIMG

-459 QFAAAYRKH
+459 QFALAYKKH

-473 ASR
+473 TAH

>member
-81 SYVLHRLLTVGL
+81 SYVLHRLLTVAL
-93 MLLAAAVYCAY
+93 MLLAAAVYCTY

-118 VAAMCLLKSIDCLEE
+118 VAAMCLLKAIDCLEE

-141 KGRLDLAGKMMTV
+141 RGRLDLAGKMMTV
-154 RLIVSIGGMLAALM
+154 RLLISIGGMLAVLV

-188 ILMAAYC
+188 ILMAAAC
-195 RKTLLPLQPEPDASV
+195 RRTLLPLQP
-210 TNASMAPEAAAK
+210 APELVADVGNAGAAPGAAAK
-222 NKSAAISPAAPAA
+222 NRGAATSPAA
-235 HAPELAA
+235 
-242 GIGNATSNAAVSPA
+242 TSAAVSAA
-256 RRGGFRDA
+256 RRGALRDA

-329 TLSWNSADKKG
+329 TLSWNRADKKG

-348 TAGLLM
+348 TAGLLI

-390 IGGVFLA
+390 TGGVFLA

-418 YLAGTVLSLILT
+418 YLAGAVLSLILT
-430 PRFVGIRGIMG
+430 PRFVGISGIMG

-459 QFAAAYRKH
+459 QFAVAYKKH

-473 ASR
+473 TAH

>member
-81 SYVLHRLLTVGL
+81 SYILHRLLTVAL
-93 MLLAAAVYCAY
+93 MLLVAAVYCTY

-118 VAAMCLLKSIDCLEE
+118 VAAMCLLKAIDCLEE

-141 KGRLDLAGKMMTV
+141 RGRLDLAGKMMTV
-154 RLIVSIGGMLAALM
+154 RLLISIGGMLAVLV
-168 ATRNLL
+168 ATGNLL

-188 ILMAAYC
+188 ILMAAAC
-195 RKTLLPLQPEPDASV
+195 RRTLLPLQP
-210 TNASMAPEAAAK
+210 APELVADVGNAGAAPGAAAK
-222 NKSAAISPAAPAA
+222 NRGAATSPAA
-235 HAPELAA
+235 
-242 GIGNATSNAAVSPA
+242 TSAAVSAA
-256 RRGGFRDA
+256 RRGALRDA

-286 APKYAIDAAMNE
+286 APKYAIDAAMSE

-329 TLSWNSADKKG
+329 TLSWNSADQKG

-348 TAGLLM
+348 TAGLLI

-390 IGGVFLA
+390 AGGVFLA

-404 VLTLMREQNRIPVM
+404 VLTLMREQNRIPFM
-418 YLAGTVLSLILT
+418 YLAGAVLSLILT
-430 PRFVGIRGIMG
+430 PRFVGISGIMG

-459 QFAAAYRKH
+459 QFAVAYKKH

-473 ASR
+473 TAH

>member
-81 SYVLHRLLTVGL
+81 SYVLHRLLTVAL
-93 MLLAAAVYCAY
+93 MLLAAAVYCTY

-118 VAAMCLLKSIDCLEE
+118 VAAMCLLKAIDCLEE

-141 KGRLDLAGKMMTV
+141 RGRLDLAGKMMTV
-154 RLIVSIGGMLAALM
+154 RLLISIGGMLAVLV

-188 ILMAAYC
+188 ILMAAAC
-195 RKTLLPLQPEPDASV
+195 RRTLLPLQP
-210 TNASMAPEAAAK
+210 APELVADVGNAGAAPGAAAK
-222 NKSAAISPAAPAA
+222 NRGAATSPAA
-235 HAPELAA
+235 
-242 GIGNATSNAAVSPA
+242 TSAAVSAA
-256 RRGGFRDA
+256 RRGALRDA

-329 TLSWNSADKKG
+329 TLSWNSADQKG

-348 TAGLLM
+348 TAGLLI

-390 IGGVFLA
+390 AGGVFLA

-404 VLTLMREQNRIPVM
+404 VLTLMREQNRIPFM
-418 YLAGTVLSLILT
+418 YLAGAVLSLILT
-430 PRFVGIRGIMG
+430 PHFVEISGIMG

-459 QFAAAYRKH
+459 QFALAYKKH

-473 ASR
+473 TAH

>member
-81 SYVLHRLLTVGL
+81 SYVLHRLLTVAL
-93 MLLAAAVYCAY
+93 MLLAAAVYCTY

-118 VAAMCLLKSIDCLEE
+118 VAAMCLLKAIDCLEE

-141 KGRLDLAGKMMTV
+141 RGRLDLAGKMMTV
-154 RLIVSIGGMLAALM
+154 RLLISIGGMLAVLV

-188 ILMAAYC
+188 ILMAAAC
-195 RKTLLPLQPEPDASV
+195 RRTLLPLQP
-210 TNASMAPEAAAK
+210 APELVADVGNAGAAPGAAAK
-222 NKSAAISPAAPAA
+222 NRGAATSPAAA
-235 HAPELAA
+235 
-242 GIGNATSNAAVSPA
+242 SAAVSAA
-256 RRGGFRDA
+256 RRGALRDA

-329 TLSWNSADKKG
+329 TLSWNSADQKG
-340 FLRDFLRI
+340 FMRDFLRI
-348 TAGLLM
+348 TAGLLI

-390 IGGVFLA
+390 AGGVFLA

-404 VLTLMREQNRIPVM
+404 VLTLMREQNRIPFM
-418 YLAGTVLSLILT
+418 YLAGAVLSLILT
-430 PRFVGIRGIMG
+430 PHFVEISGIMG

-459 QFAAAYRKH
+459 QFALAYKKH

-473 ASR
+473 TAH

>member
-81 SYVLHRLLTVGL
+81 SYILHRLLTVAL
-93 MLLAAAVYCAY
+93 MLVVAAVYCAY

-118 VAAMCLLKSIDCLEE
+118 VAAMCLLKAIDCLEE

-141 KGRLDLAGKMMTV
+141 RGRLDLAGKMMTV
-154 RLIVSIGGMLAALM
+154 RLLVSIGGMLAVLV
-168 ATRNLL
+168 ATGNLL

-188 ILMAAYC
+188 ILMAAAC
-195 RKTLLPLQPEPDASV
+195 RRTLLPLQP
-210 TNASMAPEAAAK
+210 APGAAAK
-222 NKSAAISPAAPAA
+222 NKSAATSPAAPAA
-235 HAPELAA
+235 HVPELAA
-242 GIGNATSNAAVSPA
+242 GIGNAAGAPAAATSAAVSA
-256 RRGGFRDA
+256 ACRGALRDA

-286 APKYAIDAAMNE
+286 APKYAIDAAMSE

-329 TLSWNSADKKG
+329 TLSWNRADKKG

-348 TAGLLM
+348 TAGLLI

-390 IGGVFLA
+390 AGGVFLA

-404 VLTLMREQNRIPVM
+404 VLTLMREQNRIPFM
-418 YLAGTVLSLILT
+418 YLAGAVLSLILT
-430 PRFVGIRGIMG
+430 PRFVGISGIMG

-459 QFAAAYRKH
+459 QFAVAYKKH

-473 ASR
+473 TAH

>member
-81 SYVLHRLLTVGL
+81 SYVLHRLLTVAL
-93 MLLAAAVYCAY
+93 MLLVAAVYCTY

-118 VAAMCLLKSIDCLEE
+118 VAAMCLLKAIDCLEE

-141 KGRLDLAGKMMTV
+141 RGRLDLAGKMMTV
-154 RLIVSIGGMLAALM
+154 RLLISIGGMLAVLV

-188 ILMAAYC
+188 ILMAAAC
-195 RKTLLPLQPEPDASV
+195 RRTLLPLQP
-210 TNASMAPEAAAK
+210 APELVADVGNAGAAPGAAAK
-222 NKSAAISPAAPAA
+222 NRGAATSPAAA
-235 HAPELAA
+235 
-242 GIGNATSNAAVSPA
+242 SAAVSAA
-256 RRGGFRDA
+256 RRGALRDA

-286 APKYAIDAAMNE
+286 APKYAIDAAMSE

-329 TLSWNSADKKG
+329 TLSWNRADKKG

-348 TAGLLM
+348 TAGLLI

-390 IGGVFLA
+390 AGGVFLA

-404 VLTLMREQNRIPVM
+404 VLTLMREQNRIPFM
-418 YLAGTVLSLILT
+418 YLAGAVLSLILT
-430 PRFVGIRGIMG
+430 PHFVEISGIMG

-459 QFAAAYRKH
+459 QFALAYKKH

-473 ASR
+473 TAH

>member
-81 SYVLHRLLTVGL
+81 SYVLHRLLTVAL
-93 MLLAAAVYCAY
+93 MLLVAAVYCTY
-104 SLLRGAYSPAKTMT
+104 SLLRGGYSSAKTMT
-118 VAAMCLLKSIDCLEE
+118 VAAMCLLKAIDCLEE

-141 KGRLDLAGKMMTV
+141 RGRLDLAGKMMTV
-154 RLIVSIGGMLAALM
+154 RLLISIGGMLAVLV

-188 ILMAAYC
+188 ILMAAAC
-195 RKTLLPLQPEPDASV
+195 RRTLLPLQP
-210 TNASMAPEAAAK
+210 APELVADVGNAGAAPGAAAK
-222 NKSAAISPAAPAA
+222 NRGAATSPAAA
-235 HAPELAA
+235 
-242 GIGNATSNAAVSPA
+242 SAAVSAA
-256 RRGGFRDA
+256 RRGALRDA

-329 TLSWNSADKKG
+329 TLSWNRADKKG

-348 TAGLLM
+348 TAGLLI

-390 IGGVFLA
+390 AGGVFLA

-404 VLTLMREQNRIPVM
+404 VLTLMREQNRIPFM
-418 YLAGTVLSLILT
+418 YLAGAVLSLILT
-430 PRFVGIRGIMG
+430 PHFVEISGIMG

-459 QFAAAYRKH
+459 QFALAYKKH

-473 ASR
+473 TAH

>member
-81 SYVLHRLLTVGL
+81 SYILHRLLTVAL
-93 MLLAAAVYCAY
+93 MLLVAAVYCTY

-118 VAAMCLLKSIDCLEE
+118 VAAMCLLKAIDCLEE

-141 KGRLDLAGKMMTV
+141 RGRLDLAGKMMTV
-154 RLIVSIGGMLAALM
+154 RLLISIGGMLAVLV
-168 ATRNLL
+168 ATGNLL

-188 ILMAAYC
+188 ILMAAAC
-195 RKTLLPLQPEPDASV
+195 RRTLLPLQP
-210 TNASMAPEAAAK
+210 APELVADVGNAGAAPGAAAK
-222 NKSAAISPAAPAA
+222 NRGAATSPAAA
-235 HAPELAA
+235 
-242 GIGNATSNAAVSPA
+242 SAAVSAA
-256 RRGGFRDA
+256 RRGALRDA

-348 TAGLLM
+348 TAGLLI

-390 IGGVFLA
+390 TGGVFLA

-418 YLAGTVLSLILT
+418 YLAGAVLSLILT
-430 PRFVGIRGIMG
+430 PRFVEISGIMG

-459 QFAAAYRKH
+459 QFAVAYKKH

-473 ASR
+473 TAH